1 MTFAYDHMNL
11 GVPHNPRFI
20 RVRADVAW
28 KEVLLTAPSK
38 SLNGMKKEKEEDAG
52 RDEKTAR
59 KERRGERGRGDGG
72 GEEMQTNVFSEH
84 SLTALNQ
91 TSHRRNKMKEVG
103 RNMLEKFALSKNMDP
118 HLPST
123 WYSFTRLGNLVH
135 DKVLLSL
142 LFFNI
147 FLLFSPPSFFV
158 TQL

>member
-52 RDEKTAR
+52 GYKKSAR
-59 KERRGERGRGDGG
+59 KEGRGEEMTEEG
-72 GEEMQTNVFSEH
+72 EMQTNVFSEH

-135 DKVLLSL
+135 DKVLLSTL
-142 LFFNI
+142 IL
-147 FLLFSPPSFFV
+147 
-158 TQL
+158 